1 MGELAKKAL
10 KVIREQGGRV
20 VNMDLIESTLK
31 EMGKEYRPG
40 LLGWIREDRE
50 RWRRLLTLEDRIN
63 QAALAKDE
71 EGLKDALSE
80 YRTFFEEM
88 LKFYSRDYDLPL
100 FEGRANG

>member
-1 MGELAKKAL
+1 MRPLARKAAEML
-10 KVIREQGGRV
+10 QQQGGKAI
-20 VNMDLIESTLK
+20 NFNLIESTLRQI
-31 EMGKEYRPG
+31 GGEYRSG
-40 LLGWIREDRE
+40 LIRWIRDQPE
-50 RWRRLLTLEDRIN
+50 RWTQLLQLEDGIN